1 MFKHEKSATGAKL
14 ILTSDSLFI
23 CVKIISMEQL
33 IIRGGKI
40 LKGEVAIGGAKNAAL
55 PIITASILAPGVHQ
69 ITNVPELRDVVTMGR
84 LIGHMGGLTGYR
96 AGTMTLDTGRLRTP
110 EAPYE
115 LVKTMR
121 ASVLVLGPLVARF
134 GKARV
139 SLPGGCAIG
148 GRPIDQHIKGLE
160 KLGAK
165 ITLEAGYVIARAKQ
179 LKGSKIY
186 FDIPT
191 VTGTENIMMAA
202 TLAKGTTVLEN
213 AAREPE
219 VKDLADCLISM
230 GAKIKG
236 AGESII
242 EIIGVDSLI
251 PIANYAVIPDRIEAG
266 TFMAIAGA
274 CGGDIVLRGCRTEH
288 LDAVVMKLKDVGLRF
303 SNTKRGLRVIGPKR
317 PQSCTITT
325 LPYPGFPTDMQAQIM
340 ALVAIAGGTSI
351 IHENIFENRFMHVAE
366 LRRMG
371 ANISID
377 GGTAAVKGVDRLTGA
392 PVMATDLRAS
402 ASLIVAALCAKG
414 QSSIQRIYHLDRGYE
429 RIDEKL
435 RKIGADVRRIVE

>member
-1 MFKHEKSATGAKL
+1 MCAYVFSNPASMLCYNKR
-14 ILTSDSLFI
+14 
-23 CVKIISMEQL
+23 MEQL
-33 IIRGGKI
+33 VIKGGKT
-40 LKGEVAIGGAKNAAL
+40 LKGEVKISGAKNAAL
-55 PIITASILAPGVHQ
+55 PIITASLLSPGVHQ
-69 ITNVPELRDVVTMGR
+69 ITNVPELRDVATMGR

-96 AGTMTLDTGRLRTP
+96 EGTITLDTGRLRTP
-110 EAPYE
+110 EAPYT

-160 KLGAK
+160 KMGAK
-165 ITLEAGYVIARAKQ
+165 ITLEGGYVIAKSRR
-179 LKGSKIY
+179 LKGTKIY
-186 FDIPT
+186 FDIAT

-202 TLAKGTTVLEN
+202 TLASGTTILEN

-219 VKDLADCLISM
+219 IKDLADCLTTM

-236 AGESII
+236 AGESVI
-242 EIIGVDSLI
+242 EITGVDSLI
-251 PIANYAVIPDRIEAG
+251 PIANYSVIPDRIEAG

-274 CGGDIVLRGCRTEH
+274 TGGDILIRNCRSDH
-288 LDAVVMKLKDVGLRF
+288 LDAVIMKLKDAGIRF
-303 SNTKRGLRVIGPKR
+303 EDTKKGLRVVGPKR
-317 PQSCTITT
+317 PVAGSIKT
-325 LPYPGFPTDMQAQIM
+325 LPYPGFPTDMQAQFM
-340 ALVAIAGGTSI
+340 ALMTVASGTSI
-351 IHENIFENRFMHVAE
+351 IHESIFENRFMHVAE

-371 ANISID
+371 ADIAID
-377 GGTAAVKGVDRLTGA
+377 GGAAAVKGVERLTGA

-414 QSSIQRIYHLDRGYE
+414 ESVIQRIYHLDRGYE

-435 RKIGADVRRIVE
+435 KKLGADIKRIAE

>member
-1 MFKHEKSATGAKL
+1 MLLVIHAVQCSARLLLYVKL
-14 ILTSDSLFI
+14 GT
-23 CVKIISMEQL
+23 MEQL
-33 IIRGGKI
+33 IIRGGRPLQGDVMI
-40 LKGEVAIGGAKNAAL
+40 SGAKNAAL

-84 LIGHMGGLTGYR
+84 LIGNMGGLTGYR
-96 AGTMTLDTGRLRTP
+96 EGIMTLDTGRLRTP

-121 ASVLVLGPLVARF
+121 AAVLVLGPLVARF

-160 KLGAK
+160 KMGAK
-165 ITLEAGYVIARAKQ
+165 ITLEGGYVIAKAKR
-179 LKGSKIY
+179 LKGARIY
-186 FDIPT
+186 FDMPT

-202 TLAKGTTVLEN
+202 TLAKGTTLIEN

-219 VKDLADCLISM
+219 VKDLIDCLIAM

-236 AGESII
+236 AGESTI
-242 EIIGVDSLI
+242 EITGVDSLV
-251 PIANYAVIPDRIEAG
+251 PMANYAVIPDRIETG

-274 CGGDIVLRGCRTEH
+274 CGGDITIKNCRIDH
-288 LDAVVMKLKDVGLRF
+288 MDAIIMKLKDAGVRF
-303 SNTKRGLRVIGPKR
+303 DETKKGLRVRGPKHL
-317 PQSCTITT
+317 QAGTVTT
-325 LPYPGFPTDMQAQIM
+325 MPYPGFPTDMQAQFMSLM
-340 ALVAIAGGTSI
+340 ALARGTSI
-351 IHENIFENRFMHVAE
+351 IHESIFENRFMHVAE
-366 LRRMG
+366 LCRMG

-377 GGTAAVKGVDRLTGA
+377 GGTATVKGVERLTGA

-414 QSSIQRIYHLDRGYE
+414 ESTIQRIYHLDRGYE

-435 RKIGADVRRIVE
+435 KKLGADIKRVME

>member
-1 MFKHEKSATGAKL
+1 MDLLVIK
-14 ILTSDSLFI
+14 
-23 CVKIISMEQL
+23 
-33 IIRGGKI
+33 GGKTI
-40 LKGEVAIGGAKNAAL
+40 KGEVVISGAKNAAL

-69 ITNVPELRDVVTMGR
+69 ITNVPELRDVATMGR
-84 LIGHMGGLTGYR
+84 LIGNMGGLTGYR
-96 AGTMTLDTGRLRTP
+96 SGVMTLDTGRLRTP

-121 ASVLVLGPLVARF
+121 ASVLVLGPLLARF

-160 KLGAK
+160 KMGAK
-165 ITLEAGYVIARAKQ
+165 ITLEGGYVIAKAKR
-179 LKGSKIY
+179 LTGARVY
-186 FDIPT
+186 FDMPT

-202 TLAKGTTVLEN
+202 TLAKGTTTIEN

-219 VKDLADCLISM
+219 IRDLADCLVSM

-242 EIIGVDSLI
+242 EITGVESLV
-251 PIANYAVIPDRIEAG
+251 PLANYAVIPDRIETG

-274 CGGDIVLRGCRTEH
+274 CEGDIVIRNCRIDH
-288 LDAVVMKLKDVGLRF
+288 LDAVITKLKEAGLRF
-303 SNTKRGLRVIGPKR
+303 DETHKGLRVRGPKHL
-317 PQSCTITT
+317 QACAITT
-325 LPYPGFPTDMQAQIM
+325 MPYPGFPTDMQAQFM
-340 ALVAIAGGTSI
+340 ALMSIARGTSV

-371 ANISID
+371 ADISID
-377 GGTAAVKGVDRLTGA
+377 GGTAAVKGVERLTGA

-414 QSSIQRIYHLDRGYE
+414 ESAIQRIYHLDRGYE
-429 RIDEKL
+429 RIDRKL
-435 RKIGADVRRIVE
+435 LKLGADIKRVTE

>member
-1 MFKHEKSATGAKL
+1 
-14 ILTSDSLFI
+14 
-23 CVKIISMEQL
+23 MEQL
-33 IIRGGKI
+33 VIKGGKT
-40 LKGEVAIGGAKNAAL
+40 LKGEVKISGAKNAAL
-55 PIITASILAPGVHQ
+55 PIITASLLSPGVHQ
-69 ITNVPELRDVVTMGR
+69 ITNVPELRDVATMGR

-96 AGTMTLDTGRLRTP
+96 EGTITLDTGRLRTP
-110 EAPYE
+110 EAPYT

-160 KLGAK
+160 KMGAK
-165 ITLEAGYVIARAKQ
+165 ITLEGGYVIAKSRR
-179 LKGSKIY
+179 LKGTKIY
-186 FDIPT
+186 FDIAT

-202 TLAKGTTVLEN
+202 TLASGTTILEN

-219 VKDLADCLISM
+219 IKDLADCLTTM

-236 AGESII
+236 AGESVI
-242 EIIGVDSLI
+242 EITGVDSLI
-251 PIANYAVIPDRIEAG
+251 PIANYSVIPDRIEAG

-274 CGGDIVLRGCRTEH
+274 TGGDILIRNCRSDH
-288 LDAVVMKLKDVGLRF
+288 LDAVIMKLKDAGIRF
-303 SNTKRGLRVIGPKR
+303 EDTKKGLRVVGPKR
-317 PQSCTITT
+317 PVAGSIKT
-325 LPYPGFPTDMQAQIM
+325 LPYPGFPTDMQAQFM
-340 ALVAIAGGTSI
+340 ALMTVASGTSI
-351 IHENIFENRFMHVAE
+351 IHESIFENRFMHVAE

-371 ANISID
+371 ADIAID
-377 GGTAAVKGVDRLTGA
+377 GGAAAVKGVERLTGA

-414 QSSIQRIYHLDRGYE
+414 ESVIQRIYHLDRGYE

-435 RKIGADVRRIVE
+435 KKLGADIKRIAE

>member
-1 MFKHEKSATGAKL
+1 
-14 ILTSDSLFI
+14 
-23 CVKIISMEQL
+23 MEQL
-33 IIRGGKI
+33 IIRGGKP
-40 LKGEVAIGGAKNAAL
+40 LKGEVTISGSKNAAL
-55 PIITASILAPGVHQ
+55 PIITASLLSPGVHQ
-69 ITNVPELRDVVTMGR
+69 ITNVPELRDVATMGR

-96 AGTMTLDTGRLRTP
+96 EGIITLDTGRLRTP

-115 LVKTMR
+115 MVKTMR

-160 KLGAK
+160 KMGAK
-165 ITLEAGYVIARAKQ
+165 ITLESGYVIARARQ
-179 LKGSKIY
+179 LKGTKIY
-186 FDIPT
+186 FDMAT

-202 TLAKGTTVLEN
+202 TLAKGTTILEN

-236 AGESII
+236 VGESVV
-242 EIIGVDSLI
+242 EITGVDSLI
-251 PIANYAVIPDRIEAG
+251 PIANYSVIPDRIETG

-274 CGGDIVLRGCRTEH
+274 TGGDIVIKNCRIDH
-288 LDAVVMKLKDVGLRF
+288 LDAVVMKLKDAGLRF
-303 SNTKRGLRVIGPKR
+303 DETKKGLRVIGPKR
-317 PQSCTITT
+317 PQAGSITT
-325 LPYPGFPTDMQAQIM
+325 LPYPGFPTDMQAQFM
-340 ALVAIAGGTSI
+340 ALMTIAGGTSI
-351 IHENIFENRFMHVAE
+351 IHESIFENRFMHVAE

-371 ANISID
+371 ADISID
-377 GGTAAVKGVDRLTGA
+377 GGTAAVKGVERLTGA

-414 QSSIQRIYHLDRGYE
+414 ESIIQRIYHLDRGYE
-429 RIDEKL
+429 RIDDKL
-435 RKIGADVRRIVE
+435 RKLGADVKRVME

>member
-1 MFKHEKSATGAKL
+1 MFKHEKSATGAEL

-23 CVKIISMEQL
+23 CVKIVSMEQL

-40 LKGEVAIGGAKNAAL
+40 LKGEVAISGAKNAAL

-96 AGTMTLDTGRLRTP
+96 AGIMTLDTGRLRTP

-165 ITLEAGYVIARAKQ
+165 ITLEAGYVIATAKQ

-236 AGESII
+236 AGESVI

-274 CGGDIVLRGCRTEH
+274 CGGDIVLKGCRTEH

-303 SNTKRGLRVIGPKR
+303 ANTKRGLRVIGPKR

-325 LPYPGFPTDMQAQIM
+325 LPYPGFPTDMQAQMM
-340 ALVAIAGGTSI
+340 ALLSVASGTSVI
-351 IHENIFENRFMHVAE
+351 TDNIYFDRFTHVAE
-366 LRRMG
+366 LKRLG
-371 ANISID
+371 ADIALEGN
-377 GGTAAVKGVDRLTGA
+377 AARIRGVKKLGGA

-402 ASLIVAALCAKG
+402 AALIIAGLIAEGETHISRV
-414 QSSIQRIYHLDRGYE
+414 YHIDRGYE
-429 RIDEKL
+429 KIEQKL
-435 RKIGADVRRIVE
+435 MSLGADIRREEE